1 MAKGFFL
8 ALIGL
13 VLALFCARPSGAQE
27 QTQGGDVAANKV
39 GVATRQVL
47 PRGTYNWRGAPG
59 QSLFEV
65 IWYPADGGAAVEQQR
80 FGPPGQPM
88 FQAAPAA
95 PNAPL
100 AVGAVKFPLIMLSHG
115 TGGTV
120 QSMAWFATAL
130 AAHGYIVAGVNH
142 PGNTAMAPYTVQ
154 GFMLWWLRAKDI
166 SVALDDLLADD
177 EFGPRIDLQRMGA
190 AGFSLGGYTVIELAG
205 GITSLANSTT
215 SASLWQIRT
224 AAKRHRSSQTWCPK
238 HKRWP
243 QPIRISRGRCAA
255 MGRRIGTRGL
265 AQSSLWRHR

>member
-13 VLALFCARPSGAQE
+13 VLVLFCARPSDAQVL
-27 QTQGGDVAANKV
+27 TQGGDVAANKV
-39 GVATRQVL
+39 GIATRQLL
-47 PRGTYNWRGAPG
+47 PRGSYNWRGAPS

-65 IWYPADGGAAVEQQR
+65 IWYPADGGAAAEPQR

-95 PNAPL
+95 PDAPL
-100 AVGAVKFPLIMLSHG
+100 AAGAVKFPLVMLSHG

-130 AAHGYIVAGVNH
+130 ATRGYIVAGVNH

-154 GFMLWWLRAKDI
+154 GFALWWLRAKDI

-177 EFGPRIDLQRMGA
+177 EFGPRID
-190 AGFSLGGYTVIELAG
+190 
-205 GITSLANSTT
+205 
-215 SASLWQIRT
+215 
-224 AAKRHRSSQTWCPK
+224 
-238 HKRWP
+238 P
-243 QPIRISRGRCAA
+243 Q
-255 MGRRIGTRGL
+255 RIGGL
-265 AQSSLWRHR
+265 AATR